1 MNSLEKTQGK
11 IGRVQVQMYPTWR
24 GLFARG
30 STHSRAKLPKTDLFA
45 YRQGRQKRR
54 LTPFRYCVNTLVL
67 TRGNDAYIERFEHTW
82 TERKNNRTKSEA
94 RERDASRRSPFL
106 GVRSEFV
113 LILVR
118 IARAKCWDLSL
129 NNKHILLVRIARA
142 KCWTISSEKSH
153 LSSEEARRNDCF
165 CVLETLKNNWERL
178 SFSRRVWRL
187 DYHKAVYSSYLLERT
202 AAPNAAF

>member
-118 IARAKCWDLSL
+118 IARAKCW
-129 NNKHILLVRIARA
+129 
-142 KCWTISSEKSH
+142 TISSEKSH